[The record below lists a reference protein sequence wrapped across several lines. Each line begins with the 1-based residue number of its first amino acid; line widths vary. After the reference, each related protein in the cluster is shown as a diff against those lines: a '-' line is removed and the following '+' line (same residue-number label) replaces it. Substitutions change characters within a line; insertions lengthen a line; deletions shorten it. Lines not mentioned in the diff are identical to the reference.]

1 MRKQRTPEEKVAKT
15 LAQSISDVSLDLD
28 EVGIH
33 LANNLPNVSFRRL
46 EEVVE
51 SAKQEKESRNVRA
64 RTNTIDY

>member
-46 EEVVE
+46 EEVIE
-51 SAKQEKESRNVRA
+51 SAKQEKESKHVGTRQH
-64 RTNTIDY
+64 TIDY

>member
-15 LAQSISDVSLDLD
+15 LAQSVSDVSLDLD

-46 EEVVE
+46 EEVID
-51 SAKQEKESRNVRA
+51 SAKQEKENKNVRT
-64 RTNTIDY
+64 RTDTFDY